1 VGVDHA
7 AARDLVVLL
16 VVDQVPGR
24 EGHPVKDDARIE
36 PIATDWIRVLRERWG
51 EPLAETSLAAVFEI
65 PE

>member
-1 VGVDHA
+1 
-7 AARDLVVLL
+7 